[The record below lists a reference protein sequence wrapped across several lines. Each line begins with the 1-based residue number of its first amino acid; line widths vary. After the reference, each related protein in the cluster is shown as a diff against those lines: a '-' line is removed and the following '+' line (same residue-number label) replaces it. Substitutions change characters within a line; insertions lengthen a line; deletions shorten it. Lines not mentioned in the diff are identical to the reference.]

1 MIKNTLFS
9 TLFFGQFVIC
19 FVFLSPILCA
29 DFGAGFGTLAQANTK
44 SSTKTNP
51 PKRITTTKSA
61 KPTPP
66 KTPQAKSQT
75 TPSTT
80 KTTQKNKKS
89 KNEQAKSQESKQVKE
104 TKQTKESKQAQES
117 KQKKEE
123 KTPKEEKKSPKLP
136 YSKKQLKELDMFLES
151 LPKYTPKQIQ
161 EIDKEREILST
172 INHTQTTKEDKLK
185 SLKPHCQK
193 GSALACS
200 SQENPNDF
208 QKAQKMLQKEC
219 EAKPP
224 NAKSGL
230 YCARLADKYL
240 LGKSKLQAFEK
251 SCELG
256 EPLGCL
262 GAVSAKKTKKTK
274 KYIIVAHAISENLC
288 ERGYGIYC
296 GVVASVLSFK
306 QSSGS
311 LYYAKKGCEELH
323 DRLTCAILERLENR
337 PKSLGK

>member
-9 TLFFGQFVIC
+9 TLFFAQFVIC

-44 SSTKTNP
+44 YSTKSNP

-61 KPTPP
+61 RPTPP

-75 TPSTT
+75 TPSET

-104 TKQTKESKQAQES
+104 AKQTKET
-117 KQKKEE
+117 KQKKDE

-161 EIDKEREILST
+161 EIDKEREILSI

-240 LGKSKLQAFEK
+240 LGKSRLQTFEK

-306 QSSGS
+306 QSGGS

>member
-1 MIKNTLFS
+1 MRDFARNLKNKFFLLLFLMLLVS
-9 TLFFGQFVIC
+9 GFSL
-19 FVFLSPILCA
+19 VFCA
-29 DFGAGFGTLAQANTK
+29 EYPYLVQANTK
-44 SSTKTNP
+44 SSTKSNP
-51 PKRITTTKSA
+51 PKRITTTKST
-61 KPTPP
+61 KPTQS
-66 KTPQAKSQT
+66 KTPQAKSQKNEI

-80 KTTQKNKKS
+80 KATQKDKKS
-89 KNEQAKSQESKQVKE
+89 KQAKESKQEKQSNQAKHSKQESKQ
-104 TKQTKESKQAQES
+104 A
-117 KQKKEE
+117 
-123 KTPKEEKKSPKLP
+123 KEEKKSQKLP
-136 YSKKQLKELDMFLES
+136 YSKKQLKELDIFLES
-151 LPKYTPKQIQ
+151 LPKYTPKQLQ
-161 EIDKEREILST
+161 EIDKEREILSI
-172 INHTQTTKEDKLK
+172 INHTQTTKEAKLK

-200 SQENPNDF
+200 SNQDNPNDF

-240 LGKSKLQAFEK
+240 LGKSRLQTFEK

-262 GAVSAKKTKKTK
+262 GAVSAKKDKKTK

-306 QSSGS
+306 QSVGS

-337 PKSLGK
+337 PKSLSK

>member
-1 MIKNTLFS
+1 MIKSTLFS
-9 TLFFGQFVIC
+9 TLFFAQFVIC

-29 DFGAGFGTLAQANTK
+29 DFGTLAQANTK
-44 SSTKTNP
+44 SNP
-51 PKRITTTKSA
+51 PKKITTTKSA

-75 TPSTT
+75 TPSAT

-104 TKQTKESKQAQES
+104 AKQTKESKQ
-117 KQKKEE
+117 KKDE

-172 INHTQTTKEDKLK
+172 INHTQITKEDKLK

-306 QSSGS
+306 QSGGS

>member
-1 MIKNTLFS
+1 MHIFAQNLKNQIFLLSF
-9 TLFFGQFVIC
+9 FVILIGG
-19 FVFLSPILCA
+19 FSLVFCA
-29 DFGAGFGTLAQANTK
+29 EYPSLAQANTK
-44 SSTKTNP
+44 SSTKSNP

-75 TPSTT
+75 TPSAT

-104 TKQTKESKQAQES
+104 AKQTKESKQ
-117 KQKKEE
+117 KKDE

-172 INHTQTTKEDKLK
+172 INHTQITKEDKLK

-306 QSSGS
+306 QSGGS

>member
-1 MIKNTLFS
+1 MRIFARSLKT
-9 TLFFGQFVIC
+9 Q
-19 FVFLSPILCA
+19 VFLLSFFVLCL
-29 DFGAGFGTLAQANTK
+29 GGFSLVFCAEYPSLAQANTK
-44 SSTKTNP
+44 SSTKSNP
-51 PKRITTTKSA
+51 PKKTTQS
-61 KPTPP
+61 KP
-66 KTPQAKSQT
+66 PQATSQT
-75 TPSTT
+75 TPSAT
-80 KTTQKNKKS
+80 KTTQQNKKS
-89 KNEQAKSQESKQVKE
+89 KNEQVKSQEQN
-104 TKQTKESKQAQES
+104 QAKESKQAQES
-117 KQKKEE
+117 MQTK
-123 KTPKEEKKSPKLP
+123 EKKTKEIKEAKKSQKLP

-151 LPKYTPKQIQ
+151 LPKYTPKQLQ

-208 QKAQKMLQKEC
+208 QKSQKMLQKEC

-230 YCARLADKYL
+230 YCARLADKFL
-240 LGKSKLQAFEK
+240 LGKSRQQAFEK

-274 KYIIVAHAISENLC
+274 KYIIIAHAISENLC

-306 QSSGS
+306 QSAGS

-323 DRLTCAILERLENR
+323 DRLTCAILGRLESR

>member
-1 MIKNTLFS
+1 MRIFAQNLKN
-9 TLFFGQFVIC
+9 Q
-19 FVFLSPILCA
+19 VFLLSFFTLLIGGFSLVFCA
-29 DFGAGFGTLAQANTK
+29 EYPSLAQANTK
-44 SSTKTNP
+44 SSTKSNP

-75 TPSTT
+75 TPSAT

-89 KNEQAKSQESKQVKE
+89 KNEQAKSQESKQAKE
-104 TKQTKESKQAQES
+104 AKQKESKQAQES
-117 KQKKEE
+117 KQKKDE

-161 EIDKEREILST
+161 EIDKEREILSI

-306 QSSGS
+306 QSGGS

>member
-1 MIKNTLFS
+1 MIKNALFS

-29 DFGAGFGTLAQANTK
+29 DFGTLAQANTK
-44 SSTKTNP
+44 SSTKSNP
-51 PKRITTTKSA
+51 PKRITTTKST
-61 KPTPP
+61 KPTQS

-75 TPSTT
+75 TPSAT

-89 KNEQAKSQESKQVKE
+89 KNEQAKPQDPKQAKE
-104 TKQTKESKQAQES
+104 AKQTKEPKQAQES

-123 KTPKEEKKSPKLP
+123 KTKESKEEKKSPKLP
-136 YSKKQLKELDMFLES
+136 YSKKQLKELNIFLES
-151 LPKYTPKQIQ
+151 LPKYTPKQLQ
-161 EIDKEREILST
+161 EIDKEREILSV

-251 SCELG
+251 SCKLG

-306 QSSGS
+306 QSGGS

>member
-1 MIKNTLFS
+1 MRIFAQNLKN
-9 TLFFGQFVIC
+9 Q
-19 FVFLSPILCA
+19 VFLLSFFALLIGGFSLVFCA
-29 DFGAGFGTLAQANTK
+29 EYPPLAQANTK
-44 SSTKTNP
+44 SSTKSNP

-75 TPSTT
+75 TPSAT

-104 TKQTKESKQAQES
+104 AKQTKESKQ
-117 KQKKEE
+117 KKDE

-172 INHTQTTKEDKLK
+172 INHTQITKEDKLK

-306 QSSGS
+306 QSGGS

>member
-9 TLFFGQFVIC
+9 TLFFGLFVIC

-75 TPSTT
+75 TPSAT

-104 TKQTKESKQAQES
+104 TKQTKES

-151 LPKYTPKQIQ
+151 LPKYTPKQLQ
-161 EIDKEREILST
+161 EIDKEREILSI